1 MPESTDPVVAPGGSI
16 PRGHGPASL
25 RGPLTSLIGRKAEIA
40 EVSALLR
47 EGRLVT
53 LTGAGGTGKTRRA
66 QAVTHELVAEG
77 DGVAFV
83 DLAALDDPAFVPA
96 AILSSLGSRA
106 SADQSPIDLVA
117 NLVGG
122 SDYYLVLDN
131 FEHVVSAAPLVMEL
145 LQRCPQLVVLV
156 TSRRRLKL
164 SAERIFDVPP
174 LAVPPPEE
182 RPSALDGY
190 DSVQLFLD
198 RAAEAG
204 GTIDSDDLPVVAEI
218 CRRLEGL
225 PLAIELAAAHA
236 RYLSAQALLGRL
248 DEPLPLLAGGP
259 VDAPV
264 RQRALQH
271 SIAWSYDLLNEQQKS
286 FFGRL
291 GAFEGPF
298 RLAAAHQ
305 VAGEGLYESQAE
317 TLEALADL
325 TDHGL
330 ILAEASDDAEARFRM
345 HDAIR
350 DFAQGVRDSGTDAR
364 DRMLNYY
371 IRLAEQAEPE
381 LEHGE
386 AALWTRV
393 LGGEIENLRGALA
406 WAYKSSSTA
415 ALLRLATA
423 LGDFWRFHGD
433 LREGREWLS
442 RAVLT
447 AQLDNPS
454 LMAKAQLRA
463 ARIYRSLGERDQ
475 ALLLYESARK
485 NAEAAEDLANVADSL
500 VMAGAVMIEDGRLAE
515 AEPLIDEGLALAR
528 TVGDQGVLAG
538 ALVEKGV
545 SAHFSGSLEEARQL
559 YAEAAEIAQP
569 LGNLRLAAVALVNSA
584 DTEFA
589 ERDYEAAARFAGK
602 GAAYLDI
609 CDDLA
614 YAPWAHL
621 LLGMAHRR
629 LGDMEAARREV
640 CVGATKALAGGSPAD
655 VIFAAEAIA
664 DWLGSAGRSGEAL
677 VSWAAATNA
686 REDLDYPRQP
696 TDDAWINDG
705 IERDRSALSS
715 EVASKAWNDGAELGI
730 REAVSAG
737 LLALG
742 RTPPGQQGSRHH
754 GVRTHDKKALTPRE
768 LEVLR
773 LLAEGRSD
781 PDIAKALSIS
791 SGTAAAHVARIKWK
805 LAASSRV
812 QIATTAI
819 RKGLIDIPA
828 E

>member
-1 MPESTDPVVAPGGSI
+1 MPESTDPVVAPEGLV
-16 PRGHGPASL
+16 PRGYGPASL
-25 RGPLTSLIGRKAEIA
+25 RSPLTSLIGRKAEIP
-40 EVSALLR
+40 EVSALLL

-53 LTGAGGTGKTRRA
+53 LTGAGGTGKTRLA
-66 QAVTHELVAEG
+66 QAVMHELVADG
-77 DGVAFV
+77 DGIAFV
-83 DLAALDDPAFVPA
+83 DLAAVNDAALVPA

-117 NLVGG
+117 DLVGG

-131 FEHVVSAAPLVMEL
+131 FEHVTSAAPLVMEL

-164 SAERIFDVPP
+164 SAERIYEVPP
-174 LAVPPPEE
+174 LAVPPPGE
-182 RPSALDGY
+182 RPSALDHY
-190 DSVQLFLD
+190 DSVRLFRD

-204 GTIDSDDLPVVAEI
+204 GAIDSGDLPVVAEI

-236 RYLSAQALLGRL
+236 RYLSVQALLGRL

-259 VDAPV
+259 VDAPA

-271 SIAWSYDLLNEQQKS
+271 SIAWSYDLLSEQQRA
-286 FFGRL
+286 FIGRL

-305 VAGEGLYESQAE
+305 VAAEGLYESQAE
-317 TLEALADL
+317 TLEALAEL
-325 TDHGL
+325 SDHGL
-330 ILAEASDDAEARFRM
+330 VLAEASDDAEARFRM

-350 DFAQGVRDSGTDAR
+350 DFAQRVADDSAAAR
-364 DRMLNYY
+364 DRVLNYY
-371 IRLAEQAEPE
+371 VRLAEQAEPE

-393 LGGEIENLRGALA
+393 LGSEIENLRGALA
-406 WAYKSSSTA
+406 WAYKSSSTV

-454 LMAKAQLRA
+454 LMAKAQLKA

-500 VMAGAVMIEDGRLAE
+500 VMAGGVMIEDGRLAE

-528 TVGDQGVLAG
+528 TVGDHVLAA
-538 ALVEKGV
+538 ALLEKGV
-545 SAHFSGSLEEARQL
+545 SAHFGGSLEEARRL
-559 YAEAAEIAQP
+559 YAEAAEIAQT

-602 GAAYLDI
+602 GAAYLDT

-629 LGDMEAARREV
+629 LGDMEAARSEV

-664 DWLGSAGRSGEAL
+664 DWLGADGMSGEAL

-696 TDDAWINDG
+696 TDDAWINEG
-705 IERDRSALSS
+705 IERDRSALAS

-730 REAVSAG
+730 RDAVSAG
-737 LLALG
+737 LLALAK
-742 RTPPGQQGSRHH
+742 TPPGLQGSRHH

-781 PDIAKALSIS
+781 RDIAKALSIS
-791 SGTAAAHVARIKWK
+791 PGTAAAHVASIKWK